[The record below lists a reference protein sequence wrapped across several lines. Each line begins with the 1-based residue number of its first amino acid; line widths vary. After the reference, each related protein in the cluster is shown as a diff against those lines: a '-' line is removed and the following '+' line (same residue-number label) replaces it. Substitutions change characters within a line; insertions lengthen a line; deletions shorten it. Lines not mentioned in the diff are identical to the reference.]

1 METKRTN
8 QEKLWRLADALIEDV
23 LSTSDEDI
31 LRELDEVSDA
41 EALKAE
47 IAADIEAAKA
57 RLGKAK
63 LAAARRAVSAERR
76 TTRPRHRFSRH
87 QARTRLST
95 AMAGSAAASRL
106 TLAARHG
113 EAVPDEDLDGLI
125 EDASD
130 LGLDLG
136 GHPEKNSDSG

>member
-8 QEKLWRLADALIEDV
+8 QEKLWRLADALIDDV

-31 LRELDEVSDA
+31 LRELDEDDCA

-47 IAADIEAAKA
+47 ITADIEAAKA

-63 LAAARRAVSAERR
+63 LAAARRAVSSERR
-76 TTRPRHRFSRH
+76 TTRPQHRFTPQ

-95 AMAGSAAASRL
+95 AMAGSAAASRV

-113 EAVPDEDLDGLI
+113 GAVPDEDLEGLI

-130 LGLDLG
+130 LGMDLG
-136 GHPEKNSDSG
+136 DHPENNSDSG